1 MRRLLARD
9 VAEDC
14 RLSKIP
20 NIVADSVRAEG
31 GRQPMCPRASHQLA
45 RSVVAPSPRTC
56 KSSVGIS
63 VAWSVGMPTVLPIRP
78 VANFRTSYM
87 IQVGIFGPPG
97 SNTQGHPIDVYLAP
111 DMNP

>member
-1 MRRLLARD
+1 
-9 VAEDC
+9 
-14 RLSKIP
+14 
-20 NIVADSVRAEG
+20 
-31 GRQPMCPRASHQLA
+31 
-45 RSVVAPSPRTC
+45 
-56 KSSVGIS
+56 
-63 VAWSVGMPTVLPIRP
+63 MPTVLPIRP